1 MCLMPFSKDDGKRES
16 DKYCSYCFKN
26 GEISYKGTDVHE
38 FRKMCYKQM
47 VNNGT
52 PKLLAFFYDFVCPP
66 LEKAKVVCS
75 LNLDLNQKIFTNISC
90 RNE

>member
-1 MCLMPFSKDDGKRES
+1 MKKSCSMCLMPFSKDEGKRES

-47 VNNGT
+47 VKNGT
-52 PKLLAFFYDFVCPP
+52 PKLLAFFYSFMILFAPHW
-66 LEKAKVVCS
+66 KK
-75 LNLDLNQKIFTNISC
+75 QK
-90 RNE
+90 